1 MTYEPKFVLCS
12 ATLIISALLTWFGKV
27 DGGVFS
33 TVVIATVGAYVAGE
47 VFQRKVEGEQS
58 VARERA
64 MAESRQGRLL

>member
-12 ATLIISALLTWFGKV
+12 ATLLISALLTWFGKV

-47 VFQRKVEGEQS
+47 VFQRKAEGEQT
-58 VARERA
+58 VALERVII
-64 MAESRQGRLL
+64 ESRQGRLL